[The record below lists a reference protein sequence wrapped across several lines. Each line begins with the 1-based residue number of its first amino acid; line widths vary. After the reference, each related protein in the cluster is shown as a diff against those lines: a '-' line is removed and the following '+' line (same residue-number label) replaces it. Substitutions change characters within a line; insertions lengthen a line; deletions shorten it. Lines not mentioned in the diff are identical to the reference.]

1 MSGVEAGD
9 TVRIHYTG
17 RLADGTAFDSSEG
30 RDPLEVVVG
39 SGQIIVG
46 LDAALP
52 GMAVGERKR
61 VEVAADAGY
70 GPRLPE
76 RIKQIPLAE
85 MPEEL
90 GAHVG
95 MEIELQDPSGR
106 VLPAVIVRI
115 LDGEAYCDMNHPLAG
130 QDLTFDV
137 ELVEKL

>member
-39 SGQIIVG
+39 SGQIIAG

-61 VEVAADAGY
+61 VEVAADAAY

-95 MEIELQDPSGR
+95 MEIELEDPSGR

-130 QDLTFDV
+130 QDLTFEL
-137 ELVEKL
+137 ELVERL